1 MPGMTP
7 PSSPRPQRGTGEVSR
22 DHDSQTA
29 SPVWAR
35 NDRQPRRRTLTRE
48 SIVQAAVAIA
58 DRDGLDAVSIRSV
71 AAWLNVR
78 PMSLYGHVSSK
89 DDLLDLMFDVLA
101 GESVLG
107 DGLPQHWRSALEAIA
122 RRTRDQGLAHPWTI
136 ELMVDRIQLGPN
148 TLRVLDE
155 WMRAVA
161 PLSLAKEAAWG
172 IVTAI
177 NDYTVGYVIRVSA
190 QRRAVP
196 TDPSAAREWTSSV
209 SGYLTESADSGDH
222 PHIGP
227 LLRQGF
233 GAQPDNF
240 ETGLSY
246 ILDRIEQLHAPLH
259 PWQPSAPED

>member
-1 MPGMTP
+1 MAE
-7 PSSPRPQRGTGEVSR
+7 RTGEASR
-22 DHDSQTA
+22 DDTA
-29 SPVWAR
+29 RTAGPVWAR
-35 NDRQPRRRTLTRE
+35 NDRQPRRRTLTRA
-48 SIVQAAVAIA
+48 SVVHAAVAIA

-78 PMSLYGHVSSK
+78 PMSLYAHVSSK
-89 DDLLDLMFDVLA
+89 DDLLDLKFDQLA

-107 DGLPQHWRSALEAIA
+107 DRLPRQWRSALEAIA

-161 PLSLAKEAAWG
+161 PLSLEKETAWS
-172 IVTAI
+172 IVTAV

-196 TDPSAAREWTSSV
+196 SDPGAAGEWSSSV
-209 SGYLTESADSGDH
+209 NNYLTECAESGSY

-227 LLRQGF
+227 LLRNGF
-233 GAQPDNF
+233 AAQPDNF
-240 ETGLSY
+240 EAGLSLL
-246 ILDRIEQLHAPLH
+246 LDRIEQLHAPSR
-259 PWQPSAPED
+259 PTK

>member
-7 PSSPRPQRGTGEVSR
+7 SSSPRPKRQTGEVSR

-48 SIVQAAVAIA
+48 SIVDAAVVIA
-58 DRDGLDAVSIRSV
+58 DRDGLDTVSIRSV

-89 DDLLDLMFDVLA
+89 DDLLDLMFDKVA
-101 GESVLG
+101 GESVVG
-107 DGLPQHWRSALEAIA
+107 DELPQHWRSALEAIA

-136 ELMVDRIQLGPN
+136 ELMVDRMQLGPN

-155 WMRAVA
+155 WMRALK
-161 PLSLAKEAAWG
+161 PLSLTDEAAWG
-172 IVTAI
+172 IATTI

-196 TDPSAAREWTSSV
+196 SDPKARREWTSSV
-209 SGYLTESADSGDH
+209 NKYLIESADTGDH
-222 PHIGP
+222 PHIAP

-233 GAQPDNF
+233 ATQADNF
-240 ETGLSY
+240 EPGLSH
-246 ILDRIEQLHAPLH
+246 ILDTIEQLHPPHH
-259 PWQPSAPED
+259 PEQHKN